1 MDRSPVYFAQC
12 PTYDAEKI
20 ADLLRAALD
29 ALGFDESRVRGRRV
43 LLKPNLVL
51 AMKPEVGATTH
62 PAFVRAALEVLS
74 GMGAE
79 KITLADSPGGPYNA
93 ASISHV
99 YKICGMDTVG
109 ADDPRLTLN
118 ADFGFT
124 DAAAHGVRLHAF
136 HVLNP
141 FAECD
146 LVVDLCK
153 LKSHELTGMSCAVK
167 NLFGLIPGTE
177 KFEAHNAN
185 PQIADFSEL
194 LVDLAAY
201 VTREKDFLAICDGVL
216 SMEGNGP
223 THGTPKETGLLL
235 VSESPFTLDIAAE
248 HIMGRDG
255 EVLHLNAAAKRGIMP
270 RDVHDIAVLGADSL
284 PVFDFRRADADAGRL
299 LRGLPDFMGGR
310 LVKFFEPRPM
320 IRKELCV
327 GCGKCAENCPRH
339 TIVMKKKGKKR
350 LARIEKKNCIKCW
363 CCQEL
368 CPKGAVGVKQNPIIR
383 LIH

>member
-1 MDRSPVYFAQC
+1 MDKSPVYFAEC
-12 PTYDAEKI
+12 PVYDAEKI
-20 ADLLRAALD
+20 AGLLRDALA

-43 LLKPNLVL
+43 LIKPNLVL
-51 AMKPEVGATTH
+51 ALKPEVGATTH
-62 PAFVRAALEVLS
+62 PSFVRAAVEVLS
-74 GMGAE
+74 SMGAE
-79 KITLADSPGGPYNA
+79 KIVLADSPGGPYNA

-99 YKICGMDTVG
+99 YKVCGMDQI
-109 ADDPRLTLN
+109 DDPRLTLN
-118 ADFGFT
+118 ADYGFS
-124 DAAAHGVRLHAF
+124 DASAHGVRLHSF

-141 FAECD
+141 FSECD

-177 KFEAHNAN
+177 KFEAHNLC

-194 LVDLAAY
+194 LVDLAAF

-223 THGTPKETGLLL
+223 THGVPKETGIVL

-255 EVLHLNAAAKRGIMP
+255 EVLHLDAAAKRGFTP
-270 RDVHDIAVLGADSL
+270 RDVKEITVLGTDSL
-284 PVFDFRRADADAGRL
+284 PVFDFVRADADAGSF
-299 LRGLPDFMGGR
+299 LRGLPNFMGGR

-320 IRKELCV
+320 IKKEICV

-339 TIVMKKKGKKR
+339 TIQMKKKGKKR
-350 LARIEKKNCIKCW
+350 LARIVKKNCIKCW

-368 CPKGAVGVKQNPIIR
+368 CPKGAVGVKRNPIIK